1 MVRLKRGKCTPDGTK
16 QKPSDRG
23 EYSLKTTIYTP
34 DSSLR
39 DLSQIPGKIVNDI
52 KAARELAWQL
62 ALRDIRAQYRQS
74 LLGFLWALFP
84 ALANTAI
91 WLFIQN
97 TGIVSVQDTA
107 LPYAV
112 YVFSGTMLWSVF
124 SDAVNAPIEQTVAAK
139 PMLAKINFPRE
150 AIIISGIYQ
159 TGFNALIK
167 VSILIVAIVV
177 LGITPNWS
185 IVFLPLVLL
194 SLMFVGTAIGLAL
207 TPVGLLYSDISKA
220 LPLVM
225 QFFMY
230 LTPVVFTIPAGGLAK
245 SVFLANPVTP
255 LITVAR
261 DVLTGTPP
269 ELLGL
274 FFLVNLYM
282 LLVTGVMWVIY
293 RAAMP
298 ILIERMSA

>member
-1 MVRLKRGKCTPDGTK
+1 
-16 QKPSDRG
+16 
-23 EYSLKTTIYTP
+23 LKTTIYTP

-39 DLSQIPGKIVNDI
+39 DLSQIPGKIVSDI

-62 ALRDIRAQYRQS
+62 ALRDIRAQYRQT
-74 LLGFLWALFP
+74 LLGFLWAVFP

-91 WLFIQN
+91 WLFIQSA
-97 TGIVSVQDTA
+97 GIVSVQDTA

-112 YVFSGTMLWSVF
+112 YVFSGTILWSAF
-124 SDAVNAPIEQTVAAK
+124 SDAVNAPIEKTVAAK
-139 PMLAKINFPRE
+139 PMLAKINFPHE

-159 TGFNALIK
+159 TAFNTVIK
-167 VSILIVAIVV
+167 AAILIVAAVL
-177 LGITPNWS
+177 LGITPDWS
-185 IVFLPLVLL
+185 IVFLPLALL
-194 SLMFVGTAIGLAL
+194 SLIFAGTTIGLAL
-207 TPVGLLYSDISKA
+207 TPVGLLYTDISKA

-230 LTPVVFTIPAGGLAK
+230 LTPVVFTIPADGLAK
-245 SVFLANPVTP
+245 IVFLANPVTP

-261 DVLTGTPP
+261 DVLTGYPP

-274 FFLVNLYM
+274 FFSVNLYM
-282 LLVTGVMWVIY
+282 LLVIGVMWVVY